1 MNKQH
6 VANGRKAREHRQMV
20 ATDAQNGREVWQPDP
35 VYQIGQLDARLGKGV
50 GATKERARL
59 AKQIAK
65 MSDAKPPK
73 KGKKK

>member
-6 VANGRKAREHRQMV
+6 VANGRAARDARVKSAQDREGGGSPEPSRQV
-20 ATDAQNGREVWQPDP
+20 A
-35 VYQIGQLDARLGKGV
+35 ILDERLGKGV

-59 AKQIAK
+59 AKQMGK